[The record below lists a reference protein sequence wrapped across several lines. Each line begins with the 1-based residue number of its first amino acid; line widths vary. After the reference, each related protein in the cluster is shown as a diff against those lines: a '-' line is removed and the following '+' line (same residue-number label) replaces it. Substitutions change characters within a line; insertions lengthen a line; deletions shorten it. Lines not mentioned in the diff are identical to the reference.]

1 MTKNWNFKQWFAC
14 NIPWQQ
20 YYVSLKRNRNV
31 IDAILIL
38 LRYEFLSVW
47 SLLMASLYYL
57 GHLKQP
63 CWSRATLITWRCQLW
78 SQGPVSKSLD
88 KFCKISRNLKAARW
102 WLKISMKFSS
112 PQGWTCETKRYRNP
126 SIQSR
131 GYEIAQ
137 APTLYNNCGSL
148 NLGFKRSITV
158 TSHEHHGVW
167 YHPQLEYTSNNLIW
181 FLTT

>member
-47 SLLMASLYYL
+47 LLLMASLYYL

-78 SQGPVSKSLD
+78 RLGPVSKSLD
-88 KFCKISRNLKAARW
+88 NFAKSREILKQRGDDRRFQWNLALHRAEHAK
-102 WLKISMKFSS
+102 
-112 PQGWTCETKRYRNP
+112 
-126 SIQSR
+126 QSDT
-131 GYEIAQ
+131 EILA
-137 APTLYNNCGSL
+137 YNHE
-148 NLGFKRSITV
+148 V
-158 TSHEHHGVW
+158 TR
-167 YHPQLEYTSNNLIW
+167 LRKL
-181 FLTT
+181 LLCTTIAVL